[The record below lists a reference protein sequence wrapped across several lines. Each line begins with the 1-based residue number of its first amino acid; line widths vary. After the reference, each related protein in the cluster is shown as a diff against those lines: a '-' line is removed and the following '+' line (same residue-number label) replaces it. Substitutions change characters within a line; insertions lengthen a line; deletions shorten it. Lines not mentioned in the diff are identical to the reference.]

1 MKRRL
6 LWKLVAIIVIGTVLL
21 FWLIHLLMLET
32 EQHMSFIAEND
43 QHVLATYAKQ
53 AEKYYSAGDIQSLD
67 AWIDKIEENED
78 TWAAVVTSHVTPVG
92 DSYLSE
98 EFQESFGLGRDI
110 SWKIHLYFKEN
121 PIMDVPIADGR
132 AHFLITLPERMR
144 PGAYWFQTSLLLQI
158 ALPLLLMT
166 VISVIIYRH
175 VMSPLSQ
182 LEKATRQ
189 FSDGNFNVRVGKKL
203 AKRQDELTAL
213 GETFDGMAERI
224 GHLIQTQRH
233 LISDLSHEL
242 RTPLARIELAL
253 SWAESKN
260 LDPQLIERI
269 HYECQQMRS
278 MVEDTLTLAWLDN
291 ECPNLR
297 EETLDLTDLID
308 SIIDD
313 ARFEF
318 PDRQIIITMPEQAII
333 ENSNARALG
342 HAFEN
347 ILRNA
352 LSHTPKTDPVKVN
365 IKTVMQNYLVQIDD
379 FGPGVVDKHL
389 SDIFKPFFRLVET
402 RQKFHT
408 GFGVGLTLAKR
419 HIEVCGGEVVA
430 ENLAK
435 GGLRMTITL
444 PVK

>member
-6 LWKLVAIIVIGTVLL
+6 LWKLVATIVIGTVLL
-21 FWLIHLLMLET
+21 FWLIHLLMLHT
-32 EQHMSFIAEND
+32 EQHMSFIAERD
-43 QHVLATYAKQ
+43 QGLLKEYAKK
-53 AEKYYSAGDIQSLD
+53 AEKYYLADDIQSLD
-67 AWIDKIEENED
+67 HWIKHIEEKEH
-78 TWAAVVTSHVTPVG
+78 TWAAVVTSQVTPIG
-92 DSYLSE
+92 NSDLSE
-98 EFQESFGLGRDI
+98 AFQESFGLGRDI

-121 PIMDVPIADGR
+121 PIMDLPIADGR
-132 AHFLITLPERMR
+132 AHFLITLPDRMR

-166 VISVIIYRH
+166 LISVIIYRH

-189 FSDGNFNVRVGKKL
+189 FSDGNFSVRVGKSL
-203 AKRQDELTAL
+203 AKRQDEITAL

-242 RTPLARIELAL
+242 RTPLARVELAL
-253 SWAESKN
+253 SWAENQN

-269 HYECQQMRS
+269 RYECLQMRA

-291 ECPNLR
+291 ERPDLR
-297 EETLDLTDLID
+297 QETLDLIDLID
-308 SIIDD
+308 SILDD

-318 PDRQIIITMPEQAII
+318 PDRQLIITMPEQAII
-333 ENSNARALG
+333 ENSSARAVG

-352 LSHTPKTDPVKVN
+352 LSHTPKQEPVKINV
-365 IKTVMQNYLVQIDD
+365 KTVMQSYLVEVDD
-379 FGPGVVDKHL
+379 VGPGVAEQYL
-389 SDIFKPFFRLVET
+389 SDIFKPFFRLAQASRENH
-402 RQKFHT
+402 R
-408 GFGVGLTLAKR
+408 GFGVGLSLAKR
-419 HIEVCGGEVVA
+419 HIEVCGGQLVA
-430 ENLAK
+430 ENLVN

-444 PVK
+444 PTR